1 MKNPKS
7 TVLPNF
13 SDIHIAVIGDVMID
27 RYVLGK
33 VSRISPEAPVP
44 ILDWDKTENRLGG
57 AANVALNIH
66 ELGANVSLFSV
77 IGNDDNGD
85 LLTDLLNSYSNISC
99 ELIQEKNR
107 KTTVKTRCISK
118 NQQLF
123 RIDSEDKYDISED
136 TTEKLIR
143 QLKVTHQK
151 RPLQG
156 IILQDYNKGV
166 LTEKNIPEIIH
177 FANTHNIPTFVDPK
191 EKNFFAYKNCTLFK
205 PNKKEITQ
213 ALNGA
218 WHEDYHKIDALLRQ
232 KINNKITLITLSS
245 QGLFISDNTEAMLV
259 PTSVRNISDVSGA
272 GDTVISIVSLCYIQR
287 MSINQIGLIAN
298 VAGGQVCQKPGV
310 VPINL
315 HQLNEVLENLNNKI

>member
-57 AANVALNIH
+57 AANVALNLH
-66 ELGANVSLFSV
+66 ELGAHISLFSV
-77 IGNDDNGD
+77 LGDDENGE
-85 LLTDLLNSYSNISC
+85 LLNHLLASYTNITP
-99 ELIQEKNR
+99 ELVKEKER
-107 KTTVKTRCISK
+107 KTTVKTRLVAQ
-118 NQQLF
+118 NQQLL
-123 RIDSEDKYDISED
+123 RVDSEDKNDVSDSTSEI
-136 TTEKLIR
+136 LIKN
-143 QLKVTHQK
+143 LMLSHQTK
-151 RPLQG
+151 ALNG

-166 LTEKNIPEIIH
+166 LTEKIIH
-177 FANTHNIPTFVDPK
+177 KIILFANTNNIPTFVDPK
-191 EKNFFAYKNCTLFK
+191 EKNFFSYKNCTLFK
-205 PNKKEITQ
+205 PNKKEISQ
-213 ALNGA
+213 ALNEF
-218 WHEDYHKIDALLRQ
+218 WSEDYKNIDTHLRQ

-245 QGLFISDNTEAMLV
+245 QGLYISDPNDGLLI

-272 GDTVISIVSLCYIQR
+272 GDTVISIVALCYIKGMPVQK
-287 MSINQIGLIAN
+287 IGQIAN
-298 VAGGQVCQKPGV
+298 LAGGQVCQKPGV

-315 HQLNEVLENLNNKI
+315 HQLNEDLERIIDKI